1 MKVLL
6 LTDIPPCKDFTA
18 GIVQDGLCRFLPEG
32 SVACYAVVNRSISPK
47 LSADLAIPIEYHKKP
62 IERAIRL
69 LPGKA
74 GELIAKWVEARH
86 ERQALEIILP
96 KVVEFGRK
104 NQVDRIWCI
113 LQGQTMVRL
122 ARPVAKALG
131 VPLYTQVWDP
141 LGWWLRANKIDAD
154 TSARVLNEFDEVI
167 RASRACATASW
178 AMSKEY
184 TAKYGVKNIPIIS
197 SLSSDSARPPATAPN
212 QSDEFVIGMAGQ
224 IYATEEWNALIHAID
239 KSDWKVDGRKIKF
252 RILSYGMPSG
262 VVHPKNAEYLEW
274 MSQKK
279 AIQTLSGV
287 DMLYLPYW
295 FSPAFREEATLSFPS
310 KLITYLAAGRPILFH
325 GPEYASPA
333 RYLEENKA
341 GLCCYS
347 LEPDRIFEQIKLLA
361 TNRDVYRSLSYNGA
375 TAFARDFTHEKMK
388 ANFYKFLEI
397 DSSTANE
404 RSCAQ
409 K

>member
-18 GIVQDGLCRFLPEG
+18 GIVLDGLCRFLPEG
-32 SVACYAVVNRSISPK
+32 AVACYAVVNRSISPR
-47 LSADLAIPIEYHKKP
+47 LSADLNIPIEYHKKP

-74 GELIAKWVEARH
+74 GIAIAKWLEHRH
-86 ERQALEIILP
+86 EKQAMENILP
-96 KVVEFGRK
+96 KVVAFGRK
-104 NQVDRIWCI
+104 HQVDRIWCV

-122 ARPVAKALG
+122 ARPVAEALG

-141 LGWWLRANKIDAD
+141 LGWWLRANKTDAD
-154 TSARVLNEFDEVI
+154 SSAKVLNEFDETI

-184 TAKYGVKNIPIIS
+184 SAKYGVKNIPVIS
-197 SLSSDSARPPATAPN
+197 SLSNDSACPPAMAPN
-212 QSDEFVIGMAGQ
+212 HSEEFVIGMAGQ
-224 IYATEEWNALIHAID
+224 IYATEEWNALIRAIE
-239 KSDWKVDGRKIKF
+239 KFNWKVGGKKIKF
-252 RILSYGMPSG
+252 RILSNGMPSG
-262 VVHPKNAEYLEW
+262 VIHPKNAEYLGW
-274 MSQKK
+274 MSQGD
-279 AIQTLSGV
+279 AIQNLSGV

-295 FSPAFREEATLSFPS
+295 FLSVFREEATLSFPS

-333 RYLEENKA
+333 KYLEENKA

-347 LEPDRIFEQIKLLA
+347 LEPDQIFEQIKLLA
-361 TNRDVYRSLSYNGA
+361 TDRDIYRSLAQNGSI
-375 TAFARDFTHEKMK
+375 AFAQDFTHEKMK
-388 ANFYKFLEI
+388 ASFYKFLE
-397 DSSTANE
+397 
-404 RSCAQ
+404 
-409 K
+409 